1 MRKFLSLVVSSEM
14 KVSASRCFYAGFA
27 NSRDIGVDATHN
39 PEFTICE
46 FYEVGAHL
54 EDLISKTERLLQQMA
69 VMVRDLKATELSSLS
84 PPDIDFSSPF
94 QRLRFIP
101 TIESSINCSLPNLSS
116 PTTQTELLS
125 LFSDLNITPP
135 SNPTVPRLLD
145 TLSELYIEPLCT
157 VPTFITHHPEPL
169 SPLSKSYLDPTTNQL
184 VSARVEL
191 FIRGREYV
199 NAYEEENSP
208 FEQRRKFEQQLQYQ
222 QGKAEAGVSVDESY
236 IEALEWGMPPT
247 GGWGCGVDR
256 LVMLFSGARR
266 IADVLPFGTLRNVVA
281 IAGNGRKG
289 A

>member
-1 MRKFLSLVVSSEM
+1 MLALLI
-14 KVSASRCFYAGFA
+14 
-27 NSRDIGVDATHN
+27 SRDLGVDATHN

-69 VMVRDLKATELSSLS
+69 VMVQDLKATELSSLS

-94 QRLRFIP
+94 QRLPFIP
-101 TIESSINCSLPNLSS
+101 TIESSINRSLPDLSS
-116 PTTQTELLS
+116 PTAQTELLS
-125 LFSDLNITPP
+125 LFSELNITPP
-135 SNPTVPRLLD
+135 PNSTVPRLLD

-157 VPTFITHHPEPL
+157 VPTFIIHHPEPL

-184 VSARVEL
+184 ISARVEL

-222 QGKAEAGVSVDESY
+222 QGKVEAGVSVDESY